1 MISPPPPRW
10 SWQCKSCQRCP
21 APPSTRWSSCWSTPP
36 TTLFSLLCSPLK
48 MISLGGHLGPF
59 ETSRTGRSH
68 FSPPLIHPF
77 LAFDKTLT
85 NSRQKQ
91 GNPAQGYIF
100 DSSIFQSGGV
110 TVAIDRAGILRHERK
125 PGKPW
130 RAIGGVDLP
139 SFSMFGGT
147 ILQYKTRS
155 NTTLLDRQLFPRII
169 KATPFPCPPCN
180 G

>member
-1 MISPPPPRW
+1 MISSPPPQW
-10 SWQCKSCQRCP
+10 SWRCRSCQRCP
-21 APPSTRWSSCWSTPP
+21 AQPSTRWSSCCWTPP

-48 MISLGGHLGPF
+48 VISLGDHLGPF

-77 LAFDKTLT
+77 LAFDRTLT
-85 NSRQKQ
+85 NSCPKTRKPSPRLHFWQFNIPEWWSHSGNRQ
-91 GNPAQGYIF
+91 
-100 DSSIFQSGGV
+100 
-110 TVAIDRAGILRHERK
+110 AGILRHERK
-125 PGKPW
+125 PGKPR
-130 RAIGGVDLP
+130 RAIGRLDLP
-139 SFSMFGGT
+139 SFSRFGGT